1 VATPLLPGPGTPPLL
16 PLATVRL
23 PALSN
28 AFPTPNARKD
38 TATRNLSCACRAGT
52 ARTWKPLVTIALRAF
67 HLPLPSA
74 SRTRNAQVQPT
85 AISTG
90 SAMIALRAPLG
101 MTRSMATV
109 PRAQFPLR
117 QPLPLGT
124 RFTHRAIPQR
134 TALGRQM
141 ALLTARRLTTAVS
154 HAAGATMS
162 IPTALAR
169 RNVRPLLHTGTQML
183 AAPPMRTVVRP
194 ATATVGATA
203 ILAHLAI
210 TITTLPMAPAL
221 LAPLIP
227 LGTAKEVAVPMR
239 TAAPGLPRLA

>member
-1 VATPLLPGPGTPPLL
+1 
-16 PLATVRL
+16 
-23 PALSN
+23 
-28 AFPTPNARKD
+28 
-38 TATRNLSCACRAGT
+38 
-52 ARTWKPLVTIALRAF
+52 
-67 HLPLPSA
+67 
-74 SRTRNAQVQPT
+74 
-85 AISTG
+85 
-90 SAMIALRAPLG
+90 MIALRAPLG

-109 PRAQFPLR
+109 PRAQFPLRQPLR

-203 ILAHLAI
+203 FLAHLAI